1 MKSWPNIKISL
12 NHSPFLE
19 TLSLSAVLR
28 LRELQVQITHT
39 PRKPKL
45 KMKLKLKLKQK
56 QTRQTSRTTFNCY
69 NQGCGHGR
77 TPTKHQ
83 LEHNG
88 QVLAKLGDKVKDQ
101 NTLKTKQ
108 TKKKY
113 RKPQ

>member
-45 KMKLKLKLKQK
+45 KMKLKLKQK
-56 QTRQTSRTTFNCY
+56 QTRQTSRTTFNCH
-69 NQGCGHGR
+69 NQGCGHGS
-77 TPTKHQ
+77 Q
-83 LEHNG
+83 
-88 QVLAKLGDKVKDQ
+88 Q
-101 NTLKTKQ
+101 NINWNIMGKFWPNWGIK
-108 TKKKY
+108 
-113 RKPQ
+113 